1 MLQIPYLINSKTN
14 ITFHW
19 SILKSIHI
27 WTSLKLRRCLMNY
40 SISHRSQL
48 GAELALLWLQ
58 PEAYLP
64 RGSWFRVLP
73 LKRPLLRPWERHL
86 CQCVFVKF
94 TTVKYFNLVVL
105 RLCIFL
111 LQLPPCQ
118 MTLEWSQALFLEPDK
133 GNLSWGIFSF
143 DLTWISV
150 IPVYS
155 SVTAKCLSIGT
166 ASRNTPMPH
175 SANSASWPEE
185 TARGPITICMFPL
198 TPSTRSMW
206 AVEEKPGL
214 KWPFPS
220 YLEKVD
226 ALLHNESTSQ
236 VEIK

>member
-1 MLQIPYLINSKTN
+1 MIYHITASWGWSRHCCDYYLR
-14 ITFHW
+14 
-19 SILKSIHI
+19 HI
-27 WTSLKLRRCLMNY
+27 CQEGS
-40 SISHRSQL
+40 
-48 GAELALLWLQ
+48 
-58 PEAYLP
+58 EAHGSESFP
-64 RGSWFRVLP
+64 CKDPFWGPGRGTM
-73 LKRPLLRPWERHL
+73 

-94 TTVKYFNLVVL
+94 TTVKYFNLILL

-118 MTLEWSQALFLEPDK
+118 MMWEWSQAFFFFLEPDK

-143 DLTWISV
+143 DLTWFSV
-150 IPVYS
+150 ISVYS
-155 SVTAKCLSIGT
+155 SVTAKRLSLGT

-175 SANSASWPEE
+175 SANSASCPEE
-185 TARGPITICMFPL
+185 TASSPITICVFPL

-220 YLEKVD
+220 FLERVD
-226 ALLHNESTSQ
+226 ALPHTESTSQ